1 MTCPTA
7 GRTPPPSSP
16 LRQVTVAGANGRTM
30 TAQGRDG
37 RRAALTLDPAVAGH
51 LACALTGY
59 RKALVS
65 TGRTVPQGV
74 DDLLTDALR
83 VVRSG
88 QGLAPEPLGRHD
100 GRVYLTLPEAATLVR
115 LSTRTLR
122 RHVAAGRLAVRRVGR
137 RVLVSPADILDF
149 VEAR

>member
-1 MTCPTA
+1 
-7 GRTPPPSSP
+7 
-16 LRQVTVAGANGRTM
+16 VAGVNGRTM
-30 TAQGRDG
+30 TAEGRDG

-65 TGRTVPQGV
+65 TGRAVPEGV
-74 DDLLTDALR
+74 EDLLAASLR

-88 QGLAPEPLGRHD
+88 QRLAPDHRARH
-100 GRVYLTLPEAATLVR
+100 GGEVFLTIAETAALLR
-115 LSTRTLR
+115 ISSRT
-122 RHVAAGRLAVRRVGR
+122 VRRRIAGGDLVVHRAGR
-137 RVLVSPADILDF
+137 RVLVSPAALLAF

>member
-1 MTCPTA
+1 
-7 GRTPPPSSP
+7 
-16 LRQVTVAGANGRTM
+16 VAGANGRTM

-65 TGRTVPQGV
+65 TGQAVPEGV
-74 DDLLTDALR
+74 EDLLAGALK

-88 QGLAPEPLGRHD
+88 QRLAPDHRAHHD
-100 GRVYLTLPEAATLVR
+100 GSVFLTMAEAATLVR
-115 LSTRTLR
+115 VSPRTLR
-122 RHVAAGRLAVRRVGR
+122 RRIADGDLAVRRVGR
-137 RVLVSPADILDF
+137 RVLVERADLLAF